1 MTETLRGRFVW
12 NELMTTNV
20 AGAADFYGK
29 VVGWKAEPWKRSSAY
44 LSLRGPSGPAAGL
57 MLLPLDA
64 KAAGASPS
72 WMSYVGTPNVDG
84 TVREAERLGGHCL
97 RGVTSMAGVGN
108 WAVLADP
115 QGAVF
120 APFAPESSRRS
131 AHAPGIGE
139 ISWHELATTDHR
151 AALAFYREL
160 FGWVEIAVHDMGP
173 LGEYLLFGFPG
184 EPPLGGMWT
193 KTKEMPFPPHWLS
206 YVRVEDVKA
215 AAARIGA
222 AGGKVMNGPEQ
233 VPGGDWIAQAL
244 DPQGAAFALHQ
255 VAPAG
260 ARPEPSRPPAAPE
273 RKPAARKAAAP
284 KAASPKPAPSK
295 AAAGKPAPRKA
306 VASKGAARK
315 PAASKAARKASPRK
329 GAPKGRPAPA
339 TRKAKAARAAPAAT
353 ARKGAGARKPAR
365 GKSSRRRR

>member
-1 MTETLRGRFVW
+1 MAETLRGRFVW

-29 VVGWKAEPWKRSSAY
+29 VVGWKAEPWKRNSAY

-64 KAAGASPS
+64 KAAGATPS

-97 RGVTSMAGVGN
+97 RGVTAMAGVGS

-120 APFAPESSRRS
+120 APFAPESQRRPS
-131 AHAPGIGE
+131 HPPGIGE

-151 AALAFYREL
+151 AALAFYGEL
-160 FGWVEIAVHDMGP
+160 FGWVETAVHDMGP
-173 LGEYLLFGFPG
+173 LGEYMLFGFPG

-206 YVRVEDVKA
+206 YVRVEDVKG
-215 AAARIGA
+215 AAARIGV
-222 AGGKVMNGPEQ
+222 AGGTLMNGPSE
-233 VPGGDWIAQAL
+233 VPGGDWIAQGL
-244 DPQGAAFALHQ
+244 DPQGAAFAIVQ
-255 VAPAG
+255 SAPGG
-260 ARPEPSRPPAAPE
+260 ARPEPAPAAPE
-273 RKPAARKAAAP
+273 REPAAPKVAARKPAARKAAARRPTARKASAP
-284 KAASPKPAPSK
+284 KAPSRKAAGRKPAGK
-295 AAAGKPAPRKA
+295 KPAARKPMATRPAALKVAPRARPAPAGRKA
-306 VASKGAARK
+306 KGGKGARK
-315 PAASKAARKASPRK
+315 PAA
-329 GAPKGRPAPA
+329 
-339 TRKAKAARAAPAAT
+339 
-353 ARKGAGARKPAR
+353 RKP
-365 GKSSRRRR
+365 SRRRR